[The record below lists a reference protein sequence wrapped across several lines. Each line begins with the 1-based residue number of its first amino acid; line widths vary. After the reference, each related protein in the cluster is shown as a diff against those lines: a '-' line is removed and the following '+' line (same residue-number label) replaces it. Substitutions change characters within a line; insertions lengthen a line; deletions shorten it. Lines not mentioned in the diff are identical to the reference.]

1 MKETKL
7 LGNEEETLEA
17 VVALGGDPSGDGFIE
32 ISNLINILKNN
43 FEMTIDIEKQLKLID
58 PDSTGKIGYDDFRL
72 LLFSSGGSLF
82 H

>member
-7 LGNEEETLEA
+7 LQNEEETLEA
-17 VVALGGDPSGDGFIE
+17 FVALGGDPSGEGFIE
-32 ISNLINILKNN
+32 TSTLINILKND
-43 FEMTIDIEKQLKLID
+43 FEMSIDIENQLKLID
-58 PDSTGKIGYDDFRL
+58 PDSIGKIGYDDFRI